1 MCDIEAAAPKL
12 LTYVVALSSLV
23 RIWGERSTIHSL
35 PALFFFFFG
44 GGEWRLACAH

>member
-12 LTYVVALSSLV
+12 FMYVVALSSLV
-23 RIWGERSTIHSL
+23 RILGECSTIHSL

-44 GGEWRLACAH
+44 GGGSGD